1 MARRVSKLLCRLAVG
16 SSVSLGC
23 LAAIAEDAPRA
34 AAEAHIKIKEE
45 QQSQAVAADADAE
58 APPATADAQEPARL
72 ERDLPTEV
80 ITERFPNR
88 AVKIERHVAQ
98 DEEGNYF
105 NHGPWSQWDEKGVL
119 KGSGEYRHGLR
130 QGKWVRWFN
139 AGECKIISS
148 AMYKGFEAPFV
159 AEATFVDGKLH
170 GVWSIYDSQGRV
182 ASEWNF
188 DHGEL
193 HGKSVWYFHTG
204 HKQREVEYQQGQMEG
219 ELLEWAMEADPA
231 VKNQKNRTLSSKDMV
246 HTLVTKAL
254 YQNGRRHASHVENYS
269 PGVKKS
275 EGIYLYA
282 KETTKTSHDF
292 WNGEVYAVTLGK
304 EGNNQRHGHW
314 IWWYKDGGKQ
324 MEGDFDRDQPV
335 GLHVWWHPNGQ
346 KMTEGEFEGGLET
359 GRWVWWHANGQKM
372 TEGTF
377 QDGKQIGKWVRWS
390 PQGKVEESRDF
401 DQVQLAEEAQPAPIL
416 PMQPEQIAPPSAPSM
431 RQPRPSRIE
440 SARRLPVPQS
450 QTQRR

>member
-34 AAEAHIKIKEE
+34 AAEAHIKIN
-45 QQSQAVAADADAE
+45 QDQGRQAAAAE
-58 APPATADAQEPARL
+58 AAETPAPINAEEPARL
-72 ERDLPTEV
+72 DRDLPTEV
-80 ITERFPNR
+80 ITERYPNR
-88 AVKIERHVAQ
+88 AVKIERHTAQ

-105 NHGPWSQWDEKGVL
+105 NHGPWSQWDENGVL

-148 AMYKGFEAPFV
+148 ARYKGFEAPFV
-159 AEATFVDGKLH
+159 AEANFVDGKLH
-170 GVWSIYDSQGRV
+170 GIWTIYDSQGRV
-182 ASEWNF
+182 ASEWEF

-193 HGKSVWYFHTG
+193 NGKSVWYFPG
-204 HKQREVEYQQGQMEG
+204 GQKQREVEYQQGQIEG
-219 ELLEWAMEADPA
+219 ELREWAMEPDPA
-231 VKNQKNRTLSSKDMV
+231 TKNQKGVRKETV

-254 YQNGRRHASHVENYS
+254 YQNGRRDAAAVEYYS

-275 EGIYLYA
+275 EGTYLYA
-282 KETTKTSHDF
+282 KEITKTSHDF
-292 WNGEVYAVTLGK
+292 WNGEVYEVTLGK
-304 EGNNQRHGHW
+304 EGANQRHGHW
-314 IWWYKDGGKQ
+314 IWWYKDGGKHL
-324 MEGDFDRDQPV
+324 EGDYDRDQPV

-346 KMTEGEFEGGLET
+346 KMTEGEYEGGLET

-377 QDGKQIGKWVRWS
+377 QDGKQMGKWVRWS
-390 PQGKVEESRDF
+390 AQGKVEDSRDF
-401 DQVQLAEEAQPAPIL
+401 DKVQLADEAQPAPMAQAE
-416 PMQPEQIAPPSAPSM
+416 PQPVTPQPSTL

-440 SARRLPVPQS
+440 SARRLPAPTQM
-450 QTQRR
+450 QRR